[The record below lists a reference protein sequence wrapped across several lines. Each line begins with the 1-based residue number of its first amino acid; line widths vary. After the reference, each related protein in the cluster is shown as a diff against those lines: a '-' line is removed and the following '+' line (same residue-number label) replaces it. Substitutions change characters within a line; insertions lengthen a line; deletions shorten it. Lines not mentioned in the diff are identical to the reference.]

1 MPFYQ
6 CLVPAGSLDADTRS
20 ELAEAI
26 TDVHTSLTDAPR
38 GFVNVLFVE
47 YDPEAYFTAGKP
59 NRCTVI
65 NGTIRAGRDHKVRTE
80 LLTKLSEAWNSLTGQ
95 DPTTLIIGLNE
106 VDPTS
111 VMEAGV
117 ILPAPGDEQAWLE
130 LNSAKLGEQ
139 LSAR

>member
-6 CLVPAGSLDADTRS
+6 CLVPAGSLDPGTRA

-38 GFVNVLFVE
+38 GFVQVLFVE

-65 NGTIRAGRDHKVRTE
+65 NGAIRAGRDHNVRTE
-80 LLTKLSEAWNSLTGQ
+80 LLTKLSEAWTSISGQ

-106 VDPTS
+106 VDPTAT
-111 VMEAGV
+111 MEAGV
-117 ILPAPGDEQAWLE
+117 ILPAPGDEQAWLA
-130 LNSAKLGEQ
+130 LNSAQLGDR
-139 LSAR
+139 LSAK